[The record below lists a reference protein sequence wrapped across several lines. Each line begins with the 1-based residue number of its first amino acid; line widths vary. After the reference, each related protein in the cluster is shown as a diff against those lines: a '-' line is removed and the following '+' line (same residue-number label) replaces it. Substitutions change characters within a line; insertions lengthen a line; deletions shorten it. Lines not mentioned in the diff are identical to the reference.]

1 MQKGTLMSSNTHSS
15 NRKAVRLVSNPRGA
29 VLAGALATL
38 LSAGA
43 ALANTEEFRLQGEG
57 TLRWFGLKIYDA
69 RLLSAQR
76 MVGEKTL
83 SQPFALEL
91 TYARSFSGA
100 KIAETSLDEM
110 RKFTQATP
118 EQLQRWQAAMERLF
132 PSVTA
137 GDRLRGVFAPGQAAT
152 FYFNDRPI
160 GSIDDAEFARAFF
173 SIWLDPRTAKP
184 ELRRQLLGLAPAQGS

>member
-1 MQKGTLMSSNTHSS
+1 MQKGILMSSNTRSPS
-15 NRKAVRLVSNPRGA
+15 RKSIASRPAPRVAAAGLLAA
-29 VLAGALATL
+29 VLH
-38 LSAGA
+38 AGA

-76 MVGEKTL
+76 IADEKTL
-83 SQPFALEL
+83 SQSFALEL
-91 TYARSFSGA
+91 TYARAFSGV

-110 RKFTQATP
+110 RKFTRATP
-118 EQLQRWQAAMERLF
+118 EQLQRWKAEMERLF
-132 PSVTA
+132 PSVNA
-137 GDRLRGVFAPGQAAT
+137 GDRLRGVYLPGRAAA

-160 GSIDDAEFARAFF
+160 GSVDDPEFAKAFF

-184 ELRRQLLGLAPAQGS
+184 ELRKQLLGLAPASGS